1 MPKSILSLTPCN
13 SYDLDLVQQSI
24 SSVLTPLGSI
34 HRFVK
39 PGMRV
44 LLKPNLLSVVDPS
57 QCVTTHP
64 AVLQAVGELVRDAG
78 AEVWIGDSPASEKR
92 EGRDAWQAS
101 GMAEVISSLGAKHVS
116 FHSAVLKE
124 LNGHKYYIARP
135 VLDADL
141 IINLPK
147 LKTHSLTLYTGC
159 VKNLFGSISGGRKQE
174 LHVLAPGVR
183 DFSAILVDILQLVK
197 PALNIM
203 DGVMGLEGNGPG
215 VAGTP
220 HAYNL
225 LAASTDAVALDT
237 IMARAMGFPPKA
249 ITHLEMAGSR
259 GLGISDPDEIEIFGD
274 PSLLDFGSLDLP
286 RSPWYARVP
295 SWISAPLQPLI
306 RVKPRLEPSLCTG
319 CGTCVRACAS
329 KVITPGKPVSFDLS
343 HCIGCMC
350 CVEVCP
356 ESALTPRPSP
366 LAKFLGLGR

>member
-1 MPKSILSLTPCN
+1 MTQSKVTLVSCS
-13 SYDLDLVQQSI
+13 SYDFTVVRKAITALLKPFGGMSNFI
-24 SSVLTPLGSI
+24 
-34 HRFVK
+34 K

-44 LLKPNLLSVVDPS
+44 LLKPNLLSVVDPT

-64 AVLQAVGELVRDAG
+64 AVLRAVGELVKEAG

-92 EGRDAWQAS
+92 EGKDAWQTS
-101 GMAEVISSLGAKHVS
+101 GMAQVISLLGVKHVS
-116 FHSAVLKE
+116 FRSAVLKE

-135 VLDADL
+135 VLDTDL

-215 VAGTP
+215 AAGTP

-225 LAASTDAVALDT
+225 LAASTDAVGLDT
-237 IMARAMGFPPKA
+237 VMARAMGFPPKA

-259 GLGISDPDEIEIFGD
+259 GLGISDPEEIEIIGD
-274 PSLLDFGSLDLP
+274 PSLLDFGRLDLP

-306 RVKPRLEPSLCTG
+306 RVKPKLESSLCTG

-329 KVITPGKPVSFDLS
+329 KVITPGKPVSFDLP

-356 ESALTPRPSP
+356 ESALTPHPSP
-366 LAKFLGLGR
+366 LAKFLGLGH